1 MKKKI
6 GDNMKL
12 ILNTNDPIFIQIAR
26 FIEDEIMIGDIEEET
41 QIPSTTEI
49 SKLYTINPATVL
61 KGINVLV
68 DQGILYKK
76 RGIGMFVVEGAR
88 LIIKDERKETFR
100 KVVLED
106 LIKEANKLGI
116 SKQEII
122 EQLLECEGLE

>member
-1 MKKKI
+1 
-6 GDNMKL
+6 MKL

-88 LIIKDERKETFR
+88 LMIKDERKETFR

-106 LIKEANKLGI
+106 LLKEANKLGI